1 MRRRLGVCWLAALLP
16 WPVGAQDIVRCED
29 PRGRVT
35 YAAPPCPAGTREI
48 RTLAAPPPA
57 NPAAAEQA
65 RQKTDREVERMRQQ
79 REQAALDEAWA
90 REQER
95 QRNALDCERLRT
107 EIKAARQAR
116 AYLVTRPYYS
126 MDDRDQIDTRLKS
139 LEADLSRRC
148 PSR

>member
-1 MRRRLGVCWLAALLP
+1 MRRRLGVCWLAALLS
-16 WPVGAQDIVRCED
+16 WPASAQDIVRCED

-35 YAAPPCPAGTREI
+35 YTAPPCPASTREV
-48 RTLAAPPPA
+48 RTRAAPPPPD
-57 NPAAAEQA
+57 PAAADEA

-79 REQAALDEAWA
+79 REQAALDEARV
-90 REQER
+90 REHER

-107 EIKAARQAR
+107 DIKAARQAR

-126 MDDRDQIDTRLKS
+126 MDDRDQIDARLKS

-148 PSR
+148 TSR

>member
-16 WPVGAQDIVRCED
+16 WPAGAQDIVRCED

-35 YAAPPCPAGTREI
+35 YATPPCPTGTREV
-48 RTLAAPPPA
+48 RTLTAPPPPD
-57 NPAAAEQA
+57 PAAAEQA
-65 RQKTDREVERMRQQ
+65 RQQTDREVERMRQQ
-79 REQAALDEAWA
+79 REQAALDEARA

-107 EIKAARQAR
+107 DIKATRQAR

-126 MDDRDQIDTRLKS
+126 MNDRDQIDARLKL
-139 LEADLSRRC
+139 LEVELSRRC
-148 PSR
+148 TSR